1 MLAVPSTVPSWPDS
15 AGRSPGRQRL
25 AQPDPKETV
34 RPPASGHSAHEQVPE
49 RIQARVPVDDLPGHV
64 RFPVRVR
71 LKRTGDRKRTTR
83 EGQAR
88 RRLL

>member
-1 MLAVPSTVPSWPDS
+1 MGSALAALFFYADRHPSGSRP
-15 AGRSPGRQRL
+15 ARI
-25 AQPDPKETV
+25 DPKETV
-34 RPPASGHSAHEQVPE
+34 RLPASGHSAHEQVPE
-49 RIQARVPVDDLPGHV
+49 RIQAQVPVDDLPGHV